1 MTEKGWWSGVHATA
15 VVRDRHTVEQEEKME
30 CSLGDLRMIGLTA
43 SVAMQVALLAT
54 SANAYQDAYNQ
65 ADKEGKPL
73 LVLVGADWCPGCRTM
88 KQEMIPE
95 LERDGGLSQ
104 VVFTTVNTDE
114 KPTLSRRLLHGTSIP
129 QLVLFTR
136 TAKGWRRSQLTG
148 VQVPGII
155 RQFIK
160 RETVATREASSMQ
173 TTPASTESADSETSR
188 ATSSVQ

>member
-1 MTEKGWWSGVHATA
+1 MV
-15 VVRDRHTVEQEEKME
+15 
-30 CSLGDLRMIGLTA
+30 GLTA
-43 SVAMQVALLAT
+43 SVAMQIAMLAT

-95 LERDGGLSQ
+95 LEREGDLSQ

-114 KPTLSRRLLHGTSIP
+114 KPTLSRRLLRGATSIP

-136 TAKGWRRSQLTG
+136 TAKGWRRSELNG
-148 VQVPGII
+148 VQGPGII
-155 RQFIK
+155 RQFLR
-160 RETVATREASSMQ
+160 RETVAARAASSQQ
-173 TTPASTESADSETSR
+173 TVPAATEAEDSGADRTASA
-188 ATSSVQ
+188 VQ

>member
-1 MTEKGWWSGVHATA
+1 MV
-15 VVRDRHTVEQEEKME
+15 
-30 CSLGDLRMIGLTA
+30 GLTA

-54 SANAYQDAYNQ
+54 SAGAYQDAYNQ

-88 KQEMIPE
+88 KQETIPE
-95 LERDGGLSQ
+95 LERDGDLSQ

-114 KPTLSRRLLHGTSIP
+114 KPTLSRQLLRGTSIP

-148 VQVPGII
+148 AQVPRII
-155 RQFIK
+155 RQFLK
-160 RETVATREASSMQ
+160 RETVAEREASSMR
-173 TTPASTESADSETSR
+173 TAPALTESEDSETFRVSP
-188 ATSSVQ
+188 AVQKTAG